1 MNRKAYRVCKRF
13 EGWRIDTGN
22 GSIVLKEGDIL
33 VFYDIL
39 LVKVISGVSSF
50 KRTLCINNPSF
61 IGDLEE
67 DIGLDGTA
75 IHTYGNVIS
84 RKREYVISFY
94 GVRSGTNMYDMLTDV
109 TISCSLNEERW
120 FFSFAGSLSQYDNG
134 SCRDICDD
142 ITLSYQREQKLKE
155 LGI

>member
-1 MNRKAYRVCKRF
+1 MNRKAYSVCKRL

-39 LVKVISGVSSF
+39 LVKVISGVSSLKSGVF
-50 KRTLCINNPSF
+50 WETLCINNPSF
-61 IGDLEE
+61 IGDLED
-67 DIGLDGTA
+67 DIRLGGPS
-75 IHTYGNVIS
+75 IHTYVNRIS

-109 TISCSLNEERW
+109 TISWDREE
-120 FFSFAGSLSQYDNG
+120 
-134 SCRDICDD
+134 
-142 ITLSYQREQKLKE
+142 KLKE